1 MTAKLKMSLLI
12 IFLVRF
18 REVPMIQPQEVI
30 IIVLVPPY
38 HHSFKIVIVKDGF
51 KKWSDEPKTALK
63 KQSLYKKR

>member
-1 MTAKLKMSLLI
+1 M
-12 IFLVRF
+12 RF
-18 REVPMIQPQEVI
+18 REVPMIQLQEVI

-51 KKWSDEPKTALK
+51 QKWSDEPKTALK